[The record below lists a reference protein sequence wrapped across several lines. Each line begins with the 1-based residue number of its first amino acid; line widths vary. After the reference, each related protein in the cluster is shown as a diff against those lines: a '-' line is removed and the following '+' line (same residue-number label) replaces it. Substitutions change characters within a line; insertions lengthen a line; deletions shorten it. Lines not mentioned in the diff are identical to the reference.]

1 MIDERVFVNGYIVIR
16 KDILL
21 NKIINSY
28 KLLINI

>member
-1 MIDERVFVNGYIVIR
+1 MIDERVIVNGYIVIR